1 MTKIRLIR
9 TMILEFDPDP
19 SLYPEGSTIE
29 EMAQIECESSIEDRE
44 FQFEDCQSD
53 VISYQIIQ

>member
-1 MTKIRLIR
+1 MTKIKLIR
-9 TMILEFDPDP
+9 TMTLEFEPDP

-29 EMAQIECESSIEDRE
+29 EMAQMECESSIEDRE

-53 VISYQIIQ
+53 TISYQITQ